1 MAVDQ
6 KWKRQED
13 VSEDKKISWRQ
24 LEKERSQ
31 KVSKGENPEG
41 KGAFEMHKYVRQEID
56 SS

>member
-6 KWKRQED
+6 KRKRQED
-13 VSEDKKISWRQ
+13 VPEDKKISWRQ

-31 KVSKGENPEG
+31 KVSKRENSEG
-41 KGAFEMHKYVRQEID
+41 KGAFEMHEYVRQEID

>member
-31 KVSKGENPEG
+31 KVSKEENPEG
-41 KGAFEMHKYVRQEID
+41 KGAFEMHEYVRQEID

>member
-31 KVSKGENPEG
+31 KVSKRENPVG
-41 KGAFEMHKYVRQEID
+41 KGAFEMHEYVRQEID

>member
-24 LEKERSQ
+24 LEKGRSQ

-41 KGAFEMHKYVRQEID
+41 KGAFEMHEYVRQEID

>member
-24 LEKERSQ
+24 LGKERSQ

-41 KGAFEMHKYVRQEID
+41 KGAFEMHEYVRQEID